1 MSHLLG
7 GSPTHRKILW
17 SAKLFPCLYL
27 SLHQCGSETKIQQIH
42 WNFSSKKELNHHHV
56 LFLKPHDDDQIK
68 ENPKYYQALLHPA
81 MFRPR
86 TQLRDLVL
94 GWYLQALELSA
105 GSQAPDNSN
114 IKDSWSLAGL
124 GTNLRQSWS
133 VFLFILRNQLWFFW

>member
-7 GSPTHRKILW
+7 GSPAHRKILW
-17 SAKLFPCLYL
+17 SAKLFPYLYL
-27 SLHQCGSETKIQQIH
+27 SLHQCGSEMRIQQIH
-42 WNFSSKKELNHHHV
+42 WNFSSKKELNHHRV

-81 MFRPR
+81 MFWPR

-105 GSQAPDNSN
+105 SSQAPDSSN
-114 IKDSWSLAGL
+114 IKYSLLPVGL
-124 GTNLRQSWS
+124 GSSLFQYKRRVTDIRINHQ
-133 VFLFILRNQLWFFW
+133 FLVW